1 VAGRLQRYA
10 RIKNEV
16 LELLA
21 RGALTF
27 RQTRIALVIIRE
39 SWGWNAG
46 RSNWTH
52 RPLTIS
58 DIAKRADVN
67 RRDTGREVQAMIER
81 KILQIEKRE
90 MGIHYSFNEHE
101 SAWQKEDGQ
110 GKTPRRGM
118 GKTPQGGV
126 KHPRGEGQNTPPS
139 RGKTPQGEGVKHPG
153 APLPNL
159 ELTPP
164 PGIVK
169 KDLKERSKERSK
181 ENASRRSTRTYS
193 EAEKRIVVQVKTKL
207 QEHGATAFER
217 DWHLKQ
223 LAMAG
228 TLLKTVT
235 EQDILACLDWALQDQ
250 YWGDKVDGLATV
262 QRLMKQWQ
270 MKGKKGGLSSA
281 GSKDP
286 DEILGQF
293 FGQRREKV
301 IDVEA
306 QVIDGD

>member
-1 VAGRLQRYA
+1 MAGRLQRYA

-21 RGALTF
+21 RGALSF
-27 RQTRIALVIIRE
+27 RQTRIALVVIRE

-52 RPLTIS
+52 RALTVTE
-58 DIAKRADVN
+58 IAKRAKLSRKDAAHEI
-67 RRDTGREVQAMIER
+67 RAMTKRD
-81 KILQIEKRE
+81 ILQTEKRE
-90 MGIHYSFNEHE
+90 MGIYYSFNEHE
-101 SAWQKEDGQ
+101 SAWQKEDAEV
-110 GKTPRRGM
+110 KTPHRSR
-118 GKTPQGGV
+118 GKTPQDAV
-126 KHPRGEGQNTPPS
+126 KHRTQGGQNTAPKG
-139 RGKTPQGEGVKHPG
+139 GKTPQGEGVKHRTR
-153 APLPNL
+153 PLLNL

-181 ENASRRSTRTYS
+181 ENASRHSTRTYS
-193 EAEKRIVVQVKTKL
+193 DAAKRIVAQVKTRL

-228 TLLKTVT
+228 SLLKVVS
-235 EQDILACLDWALQDQ
+235 EADILACLDWAFQDEF
-250 YWGDKVDGLATV
+250 WRDKVDGLATV

-270 MKGKKGGLSSA
+270 MRGKKGGLSSA

-293 FGQRREKV
+293 FGERKGA

-306 QVIDGD
+306 EVIDGD